1 MRWGL
6 GGGLV
11 EGWWGLRWRISAVR
25 ARRGWAIGGGSC
37 AMALRVNA

>member
-6 GGGLV
+6 GGGSV
-11 EGWWGLRWRISAVR
+11 EGRWGLRWRISAVR